1 MRLGHHGFS
10 EISHHKKEVSE
21 IGHRSLEKSPLLE
34 SIDSLKRLEAIKLSE
49 QISASEIEKLSLT
62 EQRRLLSYINELG
75 KYTASLQDAV
85 QEKLFFLEKH
95 KIETPSDLSKP
106 IYTEIKNYVPE
117 IKVEDLD
124 ITLPKDACSA
134 ENVSRL
140 FNYLKLKKSLLSAE
154 AYNLNLILFEKY
166 YKPLHREIGFR
177 EIKEAQIAH
186 ARKTQDALIDAMQHP
201 SGKSAKESAD
211 VFIKHFNSVEQEAKS
226 RIVNKQQILQAR
238 RTQDALIEAMQH
250 PSGKSAKE
258 SAEVMIKNIEIQEE
272 ASKRIASKQQIVSAR
287 KVQDTLIDAMQHPSG
302 KSAKES
308 AEVFIKHFD
317 SVEQEAK
324 NIPKETVEVHTKNKG
339 LIKKILETAKNHK
352 GLLALGALLAVGV
365 FALIKIKKP
374 FAVKN
379 KNQALLN
386 KPNAS
391 VSSLNI
397 SLDEFKKST
406 IKQ

>member
-1 MRLGHHGFS
+1 
-10 EISHHKKEVSE
+10 
-21 IGHRSLEKSPLLE
+21 
-34 SIDSLKRLEAIKLSE
+34 
-49 QISASEIEKLSLT
+49 
-62 EQRRLLSYINELG
+62 
-75 KYTASLQDAV
+75 
-85 QEKLFFLEKH
+85 
-95 KIETPSDLSKP
+95 
-106 IYTEIKNYVPE
+106 
-117 IKVEDLD
+117 
-124 ITLPKDACSA
+124 
-134 ENVSRL
+134 
-140 FNYLKLKKSLLSAE
+140 
-154 AYNLNLILFEKY
+154 
-166 YKPLHREIGFR
+166 
-177 EIKEAQIAH
+177 
-186 ARKTQDALIDAMQHP
+186 MQHP

-211 VFIKHFNSVEQEAKS
+211 
-226 RIVNKQQILQAR
+226 
-238 RTQDALIEAMQH
+238 
-250 PSGKSAKE
+250 
-258 SAEVMIKNIEIQEE
+258 
-272 ASKRIASKQQIVSAR
+272 
-287 KVQDTLIDAMQHPSG
+287 
-302 KSAKES
+302 
-308 AEVFIKHFD
+308 VFIKHFD